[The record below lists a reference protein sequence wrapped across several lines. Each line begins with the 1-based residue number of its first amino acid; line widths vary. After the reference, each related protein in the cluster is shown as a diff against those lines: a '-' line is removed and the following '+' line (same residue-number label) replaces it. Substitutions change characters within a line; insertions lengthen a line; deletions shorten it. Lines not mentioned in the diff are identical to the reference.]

1 MHTIKVNLKN
11 RSYQILIGNNILE
24 FLGGYLKKLSLGD
37 TAYIIT
43 NYRIKRLYGN
53 IIAKSLKHYGFALRF
68 KLIADSEKSKS
79 LKVASLVIADMTR
92 HARNKRLF
100 VIALGGGVVGDLAG
114 FVASVYKRGVSF
126 IQVPTTLLSQVDSSI
141 GGKTGVDLEEGK
153 NLVGTFYQPRLVFC
167 DVKTLKSLSPRQIK
181 SGLAEIIKCAIIKD
195 KKLFVYL
202 EKRCRDILTLKPQP
216 LEEVILSS
224 IAVKAKIVQ
233 ADEREEKG
241 LRMILNFGHTIAHAI
256 EAAGKYRTYNH
267 GEAVALGMLVASDIS
282 RQLGLLNS
290 QTQERIED
298 IIKTAGL
305 PTRIKKVKLGNI
317 IARYY
322 QDKKFIG
329 AKNRLVLLRGIAK
342 TKIVQDIPLS
352 IIKKSLRETIY
363 S

>member
-1 MHTIKVNLKN
+1 MRTIKVNLKN

-24 FLGGYLKKLSLGD
+24 FLGGYLKKLSPGD

-43 NYRIKRLYGN
+43 NYRIRRLYGS

-68 KLIADSEKSKS
+68 KLITDSEKSKS

-114 FVASVYKRGVSF
+114 FVASVYKRGVSL

-202 EKRCRDILTLKPQP
+202 EKHCRDILTLEPQP
-216 LEEVILSS
+216 LQEVILSS
-224 IAVKAKIVQ
+224 IAVKVKIVQ

-256 EAAGKYRTYNH
+256 EAAGKYQVYNH

-298 IIKTAGL
+298 IIKTARL

-342 TKIVQDIPLS
+342 TKIVQNIPLS
-352 IIKKSLRETIY
+352 IIKKSLTRTIY